1 MVSIRHRGAEIRQF
15 ILGHIEE
22 HPGDIVALTA
32 QTFGISRQG
41 VHRHLQRLVREQVL
55 QMHGT
60 TRSRRYTLHP
70 LIHLL
75 TPYAL
80 HDIQSE
86 QGVWIRDIKPALVGL
101 SENVQTIWHH
111 GFTEIMNNA
120 LEHSGGEE
128 VTVKI
133 DQTAIDTKMVIWDD
147 GEGIFKKLQREL
159 GLEDARHAVLELTK
173 GKVTTKPEGHSG
185 EGIFFTSRM
194 FDDFSIVSGNVHF
207 TLMHGKPVEAGAEH
221 AVGWIAEQQTPTKGT
236 AVFMALNNQTSRTT
250 KEVFDR
256 FTTDDDEFAF
266 AKTVVPVRLAQYG
279 DDKLVSRS
287 QGKRLLAGLDRF
299 SVVLLDFEGVDLI
312 GQGFADEVFRV
323 WANAHP
329 KIELAAVNAHP
340 DVAYMIRHAVGR
352 SRAAMILGQDA

>member
-1 MVSIRHRGAEIRQF
+1 
-15 ILGHIEE
+15 E

-173 GKVTTKPEGHSG
+173 GKV
-185 EGIFFTSRM
+185 
-194 FDDFSIVSGNVHF
+194 
-207 TLMHGKPVEAGAEH
+207 
-221 AVGWIAEQQTPTKGT
+221 
-236 AVFMALNNQTSRTT
+236 
-250 KEVFDR
+250 
-256 FTTDDDEFAF
+256 
-266 AKTVVPVRLAQYG
+266 
-279 DDKLVSRS
+279 
-287 QGKRLLAGLDRF
+287 
-299 SVVLLDFEGVDLI
+299 
-312 GQGFADEVFRV
+312 
-323 WANAHP
+323 
-329 KIELAAVNAHP
+329 
-340 DVAYMIRHAVGR
+340 
-352 SRAAMILGQDA
+352 